1 MLEFAAMGLP
11 VNLAIFAAAAVAV
24 WMAGVRITR
33 YANVISVR
41 TGIGQ
46 ALVGMLLLGGV
57 TSLPEVAV
65 AVSSAAHG
73 DGALAVNSVLGG
85 VAMQVAI
92 LALAD
97 MAIGKKAL
105 TAVVPNPIVF
115 LQGAFKV
122 LLLSIVASAIVVGDV
137 AFLGVGLWM
146 WLVMFLCVFAM
157 WTFANTKGRRPWRVV
172 DDNDL
177 EGEER
182 RHSEREAESDASQ
195 DLRSTIVK
203 ATVAAAVIVVAGY
216 VLSRTGDAIAEQTGL
231 GESFVGAVLVA
242 IATSLPEVSTVLTAA
257 RAGLYTMAVSDIF
270 GTNLI
275 DVALLFVI
283 DAVAG
288 GEPVLNSA
296 GRFSTFAAIIGITV
310 TMMFIAGVAER
321 RDRTIF
327 RMGIDSGGVLV
338 TYLGGLVILY
348 FLR

>member
-1 MLEFAAMGLP
+1 MIEFAALGLAA
-11 VNLAIFAAAAVAV
+11 NLAIFAAAAAFV

-41 TGIGQ
+41 TGMGQ

-65 AVSSAAHG
+65 AVSAAAHG

-85 VAMQVAI
+85 IAMQVAI
-92 LALAD
+92 LAVAD
-97 MAIGKKAL
+97 MAIGRKAL

-122 LLLSIVASAIVVGDV
+122 FLLSVVASAIVVGDV
-137 AFLGVGLWM
+137 AFLGIGLWM
-146 WLVMFLCVFAM
+146 WLLFFLCAFAM
-157 WTFANTKGRRPWRVV
+157 WTLANTRGRRPWRVV
-172 DDNDL
+172 DDKDL
-177 EGEER
+177 EGEEK
-182 RHSEREAESDASQ
+182 RHAEREAERDASQ
-195 DLRSTIVK
+195 SLRSTVAK
-203 ATVAAAVIVVAGY
+203 ATAAAAVIVAAGY

-231 GESFVGAVLVA
+231 GESFVGAVFVA

-270 GTNLI
+270 GTNLFDI
-275 DVALLFVI
+275 TLLFVI

-310 TMMFIAGVAER
+310 TMMFVAGVAER
-321 RDRTIF
+321 RDRTIL
-327 RMGIDSGGVLV
+327 RMGIDSAGVLV

>member
-1 MLEFAAMGLP
+1 MIEFAGLGLAA
-11 VNLAIFAAAAVAV
+11 NLAIFAVAAGVV

-41 TGIGQ
+41 TGMGQ

-65 AVSSAAHG
+65 AVSAAAHG
-73 DGALAVNSVLGG
+73 EADLAVNSVLGG
-85 VAMQVAI
+85 IAMQVAI
-92 LALAD
+92 LAVAD
-97 MAIGKKAL
+97 MAIGRKAL

-122 LLLSIVASAIVVGDV
+122 FLLSIVASAIVVGDV

-146 WLVMFLCVFAM
+146 WLLLFLCVFAM
-157 WTFANTKGRRPWRVV
+157 WTLASAKGRRPWRVV
-172 DDNDL
+172 DDRDL

-182 RHSEREAESDASQ
+182 QHAEREAERDASQ
-195 DLRSTIVK
+195 GLRSTMAK
-203 ATVAAAVIVVAGY
+203 AAMAAAVIVAAGY

-231 GESFVGAVLVA
+231 GESFIGAVLVA

-270 GTNLI
+270 GTNLF
-275 DVALLFVI
+275 DVTLLFVI
-283 DAVAG
+283 DAVAA

-310 TMMFIAGVAER
+310 TMMFVAGVAER
-321 RDRTIF
+321 RDRTIL
-327 RMGIDSGGVLV
+327 RMGIDSAGVLV
-338 TYLGGLVILY
+338 AYVGGLVILY

>member
-1 MLEFAAMGLP
+1 MIDLAGLGLAA
-11 VNLAIFAAAAVAV
+11 NLAVFAAAAAMV

-41 TGIGQ
+41 TGMGQ

-65 AVSSAAHG
+65 AVSAAAHG

-85 VAMQVAI
+85 IAMQVAI
-92 LALAD
+92 LAVAD
-97 MAIGKKAL
+97 IVIGKKAL

-122 LLLSIVASAIVVGDV
+122 FLLSVAASAIVVGDV
-137 AFLGVGLWM
+137 AFLGIGLWM
-146 WLVMFLCVFAM
+146 WLLFFLCVFAM
-157 WTFANTKGRRPWRVV
+157 WVLASAKGRRPWRVV
-172 DDNDL
+172 DDEDL
-177 EGEER
+177 EGDER
-182 RHSEREAESDASQ
+182 RHSEREAERDASHS
-195 DLRSTIVK
+195 LRSTMAK
-203 ATVAAAVIVVAGY
+203 ATMAAAVIVAAGY
-216 VLSRTGDAIAEQTGL
+216 ALSRTGDAIAEQTGL

-270 GTNLI
+270 GTNLFDI
-275 DVALLFVI
+275 TLLFVV

-310 TMMFIAGVAER
+310 TMMFVAGVAER
-321 RDRTIF
+321 RDRTIL
-327 RMGIDSGGVLV
+327 RMGIDSAGVLV

>member
-1 MLEFAAMGLP
+1 MIELAGLGLAA
-11 VNLAIFAAAAVAV
+11 NLAVFAAAAAMV

-41 TGIGQ
+41 TGMGQ

-65 AVSSAAHG
+65 AVSAAAHG

-85 VAMQVAI
+85 IAMQVAI
-92 LALAD
+92 LAVAD
-97 MAIGKKAL
+97 IVIGKKAL

-122 LLLSIVASAIVVGDV
+122 FLLSVVASAIVVGDV
-137 AFLGVGLWM
+137 AFLGIGLWM
-146 WLVMFLCVFAM
+146 WLLFFLCVFAM
-157 WTFANTKGRRPWRVV
+157 WVLACAKGRRPWRVV
-172 DDNDL
+172 DDEDL
-177 EGEER
+177 EGDER
-182 RHSEREAESDASQ
+182 RHSEREAERDASQ
-195 DLRSTIVK
+195 SLRSTMAK
-203 ATVAAAVIVVAGY
+203 ATMAAAVIVAAGY
-216 VLSRTGDAIAEQTGL
+216 ALSRTGDAIAEQTGL

-270 GTNLI
+270 GTNLFDI
-275 DVALLFVI
+275 TLLFVV

-288 GEPVLNSA
+288 GEPVLNAA

-310 TMMFIAGVAER
+310 TMMFVAGVAER
-321 RDRTIF
+321 RDRTML
-327 RMGIDSGGVLV
+327 RMGIDSAGVLV

>member
-1 MLEFAAMGLP
+1 MISFAELGLAA
-11 VNLAIFAAAAVAV
+11 NLAIFAVAAVVV

-41 TGIGQ
+41 TGLGQ
-46 ALVGMLLLGGV
+46 ALVGMLLLGFV

-65 AVSSAAHG
+65 AVSAAAQG

-85 VAMQVAI
+85 IAMQVAI
-92 LALAD
+92 LAVAD
-97 MAIGKKAL
+97 MAIGRKAL
-105 TAVVPNPIVF
+105 TAVVPNPVVF

-122 LLLSIVASAIVVGDV
+122 FLLSIVASAIVVGDV

-146 WLVMFLCVFAM
+146 WLLLFLCAFAM
-157 WTFANTKGRRPWRVV
+157 WTLASARGRRPWRVV
-172 DDNDL
+172 DDEDL
-177 EGEER
+177 EGQEK
-182 RHSEREAESDASQ
+182 RHAEREAERDASKS
-195 DLRSTIVK
+195 LRSTIAK
-203 ATVAAAVIVVAGY
+203 STAAAAAIVAAGY

-270 GTNLI
+270 GTNLF
-275 DVALLFVI
+275 DVTLLFVV
-283 DAVAG
+283 DAVAS

-310 TMMFIAGVAER
+310 TMMFVAGIAER
-321 RDRTIF
+321 RDRTIL
-327 RMGIDSGGVLV
+327 RMGIDSAGVLV
-338 TYLGGLVILY
+338 TYLAGLVILY

>member
-1 MLEFAAMGLP
+1 MIELAGLGLAA
-11 VNLAIFAAAAVAV
+11 NLAIFAVAAVMV

-41 TGIGQ
+41 TGMAQ

-65 AVSSAAHG
+65 AVSAAAHG

-85 VAMQVAI
+85 IAMQVAI
-92 LALAD
+92 LAVAD
-97 MAIGKKAL
+97 VAIGKKAL

-122 LLLSIVASAIVVGDV
+122 FLLSIVASAIVVGDV

-146 WLVMFLCVFAM
+146 WLLFFLCAFAM
-157 WTFANTKGRRPWRVV
+157 WTLASTRGRRPWRVV
-172 DDNDL
+172 DDKDL
-177 EGEER
+177 EGEEK
-182 RHSEREAESDASQ
+182 RHAEREAERDASQ
-195 DLRSTIVK
+195 SLRSTIAK
-203 ATVAAAVIVVAGY
+203 ATAAAAVIVAAGY

-231 GESFVGAVLVA
+231 GESFVGAVFVA
-242 IATSLPEVSTVLTAA
+242 IATSLPEVSTVLAAA

-270 GTNLI
+270 GTNLFDI
-275 DVALLFVI
+275 TLLFVI

-296 GRFSTFAAIIGITV
+296 GPFSTFAAIIGITV
-310 TMMFIAGVAER
+310 TMMFVAGVAER
-321 RDRTIF
+321 RDRTIL
-327 RMGIDSGGVLV
+327 RMGIDSAGVLV

>member
-1 MLEFAAMGLP
+1 MIEFAGLGLAA
-11 VNLAIFAAAAVAV
+11 NLAIFAAAAAMV

-41 TGIGQ
+41 TGMGQ

-65 AVSSAAHG
+65 AVSAAAHG

-85 VAMQVAI
+85 IAMQVAI
-92 LALAD
+92 LAVAD
-97 MAIGKKAL
+97 MVIGKKAL

-122 LLLSIVASAIVVGDV
+122 FLLSVVASAIVVGDV

-146 WLVMFLCVFAM
+146 WLLLFLCAFAI
-157 WTFANTKGRRPWRVV
+157 WTLANTRGRRPWRVV
-172 DDNDL
+172 DDKDL
-177 EGEER
+177 EGEEK
-182 RHSEREAESDASQ
+182 RHSEREAERDASQ
-195 DLRSTIVK
+195 SLRSTIAK
-203 ATVAAAVIVVAGY
+203 ATVAAAVIVAAGY
-216 VLSRTGDAIAEQTGL
+216 VLSRTGDAVADQTGL
-231 GESFVGAVLVA
+231 GESFVGAVFVA

-270 GTNLI
+270 GTNLFDI
-275 DVALLFVI
+275 TLLFVI

-288 GEPVLNSA
+288 GAPVLNSA
-296 GRFSTFAAIIGITV
+296 GRFSTFAAVIGITV
-310 TMMFIAGVAER
+310 TMMFVAGVAER
-321 RDRTIF
+321 RDRTIL
-327 RMGIDSGGVLV
+327 RMGIDSAGVLV